1 MLLVRFDD
9 QTADRA
15 AHLDKAPIVERDATG
30 VQPSSNKPPLTGELH
45 FDQVVAI
52 LRRRSSLILTIA
64 GIGTLTGCCRRPA
77 DPAQIY
83 RNGPARD

>member
-30 VQPSSNKPPLTGELH
+30 VQPPIN
-45 FDQVVAI
+45 
-52 LRRRSSLILTIA
+52 RRSRANFTSIKSSPSCVA
-64 GIGTLTGCCRRPA
+64 A
-77 DPAQIY
+77 AH
-83 RNGPARD
+83 